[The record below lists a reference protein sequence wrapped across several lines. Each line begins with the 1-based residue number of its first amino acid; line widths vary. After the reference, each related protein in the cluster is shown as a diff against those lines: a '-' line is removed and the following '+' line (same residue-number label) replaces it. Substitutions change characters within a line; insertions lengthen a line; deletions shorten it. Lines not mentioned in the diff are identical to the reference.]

1 MYSFLIALL
10 LWQATTPPAGPVL
23 ENDYVQVF
31 RNSAPCAVA
40 GPSCGERVL
49 VALGFIELAGQKM
62 KRGDFKVFKKGERY
76 IAPKG
81 GDFAEVM
88 LEPAHPKVKTP
99 PVTIAPDKN
108 SLLYDST
115 AFFIYEENL
124 QPGDTRA
131 RHSHNQRVGI
141 LLNETRLQQWPEGQ
155 PEFFKDIIPDAIQ
168 FFEPVVHVI
177 KNVGKNPLRNFV
189 VEFKP

>member
-1 MYSFLIALL
+1 MYSTLL
-10 LWQATTPPAGPVL
+10 AVLLCQAVTPSAGPVL

-31 RNSAPCAVA
+31 RNSAPCAAA

-49 VALGFIELAGQKM
+49 VALGPLELARQKM
-62 KRGDFKVFKKGERY
+62 KRGDFKVFKQGERY
-76 IAPKG
+76 TAPNG

-88 LEPAHPKVKTP
+88 LKPAHPKVKTP
-99 PVTIAPDKN
+99 PVSIAPDKN
-108 SLLYDST
+108 SLLYDGPT
-115 AFFIYEENL
+115 FFIYEENL
-124 QPGDTRA
+124 QPGDTRV

-155 PEFFKDIIPDAIQ
+155 PEFFKDIVPDAIQ

-177 KNVGKNPLRNFV
+177 KNVGKNPLRNWV
-189 VEFKP
+189 LEFKP

>member
-1 MYSFLIALL
+1 MCSLIAALL
-10 LWQATTPPAGPVL
+10 CQVATAAIGGLVL
-23 ENDYVQVF
+23 ENDYVQVY
-31 RNSAPCAVA
+31 RNRAPCADA

-49 VALGFIELAGQKM
+49 VALGPLEFDGHM
-62 KRGDFKVFKKGERY
+62 KRGDFRVFRKGEGY
-76 IAPKG
+76 APPSG

-88 LEPAHPKVKTP
+88 LKPGRPKAKVP
-99 PVTIAPDKN
+99 PVSIAPDKN
-108 SLLYDST
+108 SLLYDGP

-124 QPGDTRA
+124 ELGDTRV

-155 PEFFKDIIPDAIQ
+155 PEFFKDIVPDAIQ

-177 KNVGKNPLRNFV
+177 KNVGAKPLRNFV
-189 VEFKP
+189 LELKP